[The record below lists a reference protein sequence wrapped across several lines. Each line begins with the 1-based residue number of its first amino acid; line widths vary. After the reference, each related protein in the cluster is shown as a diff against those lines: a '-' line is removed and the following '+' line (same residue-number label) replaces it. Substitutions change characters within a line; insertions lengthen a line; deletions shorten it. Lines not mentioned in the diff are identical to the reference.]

1 MIITLF
7 YTEGDI
13 FKAVKE
19 DSSHLAERTRDANGV
34 SMFDDIVYDEEY
46 MINFKRVFLQA
57 QSYVIET
64 CMAYVKSLPAGAEY
78 TDNQNFDVNK
88 DFVLQLNMPETFAVQ
103 ASKIIDARIR
113 TYLVAYILYTWL
125 KDKMPNIAGIY
136 YSELEELLKGVR
148 SALNMRVAPT
158 RTRGSLYE

>member
-19 DSSHLAERTRDANGV
+19 DSSHLAERTKDSAGA
-34 SMFDDIVYDEEY
+34 SLFDDIVYDEEY

-57 QSYVIET
+57 QSNIIEQCINYIKT
-64 CMAYVKSLPAGAEY
+64 LPYGAEY
-78 TDNQNFDVNK
+78 VDNQNFDSNK
-88 DFVLQLNMPETFAVQ
+88 DFVLQFDMPENFAVQ
-103 ASKIIDARIR
+103 ASRIIDTRIR

-125 KDKMPNIAGIY
+125 KDKLPNVAGIY
-136 YSELEELLKGVR
+136 YSELEELLSGI
-148 SALNMRVAPT
+148 SFALNMRVKPT